1 MRGVRRL
8 WIINGISLFIVEV
21 KEMNKRR
28 VVLNSA
34 LVFAICSLTALT
46 GEGQELVKCKVKDKS
61 LRSVKYR
68 KAYSERSTVNGRP
81 SILIC
86 ISVKP
91 EEVNREFLVLLAHHL
106 NQRFC
111 REERLVVA
119 IFIDYKAARYFNPNF
134 QNVRDAWR
142 GEYFLDR
149 RTGEEY
155 VSFTPSLNYEEN
167 PQAHIRIDLRAE
179 KE

>member
-1 MRGVRRL
+1 MCKG
-8 WIINGISLFIVEV
+8 
-21 KEMNKRR
+21 R

-34 LVFAICSLTALT
+34 LMFAICFLTPLM
-46 GEGQELVKCKVKDKS
+46 GKGQELVKCKVQDKS

-68 KAYSERSTVNGRP
+68 NAYSERSTVDGRP

-91 EEVNREFLVLLAHHL
+91 EDVNREFLVLLAHHL

-119 IFIDYKAARYFNPNF
+119 ILIDYKAARYFNPNF
-134 QNVRDAWR
+134 QDVREAWR

-149 RTGEEY
+149 RVGEEY
-155 VSFTPSLNYEEN
+155 VSFTTNLNYNDN
-167 PQAHIRIDLRAE
+167 PQARIRIDLGAGNE
-179 KE
+179 